1 MPIVI
6 CTSVKILSV
15 VGRVIYIKGKLME
28 GMLFLCCTFFGQILA
43 EIISKWSL
51 PSFVNLGTL
60 NKDIIVLSKR
70 KQQR

>member
-1 MPIVI
+1 
-6 CTSVKILSV
+6 
-15 VGRVIYIKGKLME
+15 ME

-43 EIISKWSL
+43 GIISKWSL

>member
-1 MPIVI
+1 
-6 CTSVKILSV
+6 
-15 VGRVIYIKGKLME
+15 ME
-28 GMLFLCCTFFGQILA
+28 GMLFLCCTFFGPFLA

>member
-1 MPIVI
+1 
-6 CTSVKILSV
+6 
-15 VGRVIYIKGKLME
+15 ME

-60 NKDIIVLSKR
+60 NEGIIVLSKR

>member
-15 VGRVIYIKGKLME
+15 VGCYIKGKLVE